1 MKLVT
6 AAALMEKGQTWNLE
20 KNKQERRQIVV
31 CVCVCVCSQQY
42 FCGALR
48 SQAPKLAGKQ
58 CLVTAIQMVVYSFK
72 KEKLQ

>member
-1 MKLVT
+1 
-6 AAALMEKGQTWNLE
+6 MEKGQTRNLE
-20 KNKQERRQIVV
+20 KNKQERQQIV
-31 CVCVCVCSQQY
+31 VCVCSQQY

-72 KEKLQ
+72 KEKFQ